1 MPQFQNKP
9 PMTSLMFAAGSHS
22 GWKNPGAIIESK
34 EIVKTMNYV
43 DNTYHHTFTYD
54 LDDIAPTCGKLRNAY
69 IYNDRVTIMIW
80 KENKEQINR
89 PEINEDSFYVGKN
102 AFK

>member
-1 MPQFQNKP
+1 MPQYQNRSPK
-9 PMTSLMFAAGSHS
+9 TTLMFAM
-22 GWKNPGAIIESK
+22 KNPGAVIESK

-80 KENKEQINR
+80 KEDKEQINR
-89 PEINEDSFYVGKN
+89 PEINEDSFYVGRN